1 MEMPICGGGGRALY
15 LAEILLRAL
24 TGPSH
29 VMRRWRSLC
38 CPRRPRCRRAF
49 LINQLIASWP
59 TAPELAQW
67 KWNKSKHQGGDTATD
82 YPASSRR
89 RPCRARPGHALKTCT
104 RPRTTNGSTTCTL
117 RSARCAAY
125 VRAPCVAE
133 HRELSGTRAQV
144 TTDIYD
150 DAERQHLTL
159 DDTVRF
165 CAIPRHGCAC

>member
-1 MEMPICGGGGRALY
+1 MRGRGTRALSSGD
-15 LAEILLRAL
+15 LAPGLDWAIARHAKMAIPLLPPPAEVPEGVPDQPADSVVAYSTRARAVEVEQNQA
-24 TGPSH
+24 TRRRHSH
-29 VMRRWRSLC
+29 RL
-38 CPRRPRCRRAF
+38 PR
-49 LINQLIASWP
+49 L
-59 TAPELAQW
+59 
-67 KWNKSKHQGGDTATD
+67 
-82 YPASSRR
+82 SRR